1 MKGMTPRAHPA
12 RAILAT
18 AAAVAAVAPAGA
30 LAAPRTG
37 DQSPRLERRGFEAPK
52 AHRSQSG
59 PPVPAPSA
67 NWATD
72 PAVAARVEQLVGA
85 MTNAE
90 KADLATGEL
99 NNFYGFYNNG
109 IPRLGIPA
117 QTMSDGPVGVR
128 IANPDV
134 NDQRS
139 TEMPSATSLAST
151 FDIDT
156 AAAYGDLLGSEAFST
171 GHNTQ
176 LAPAVDI
183 ARDARW
189 GRAFEA
195 YGEDPLL
202 SGDLAAAYIAAIQRR
217 PVEATI
223 KHFAVYNQETDR
235 FEVSANVSDRAIH
248 EIYGKPFEIG
258 VRDGNPGAAMCSF
271 NRINEVFGCE
281 NPLMN
286 TLLKGEYG
294 FPGFV
299 MSDYNATPSTAPAA
313 NAGLDQE
320 QPGVQGAPDTAKF
333 GVNLLRAVEDGEVSQ
348 ARLDDMAHR
357 ILLPMVGLGLLD
369 HPPVIAPLP
378 ERAHGQV
385 AREIAARG
393 MVLLKNDGR
402 ELPLRPSGI
411 RTLAVIGSDADN
423 ASAQGGGSSVV
434 KPTYTVSALE
444 GIRARAGAGV
454 DVTYAAG
461 TDGISE
467 GDMLPGPFPVPSSV
481 MSPGSGS
488 PEQGLHAEYWSND
501 TFSGAPHLVQTDPNV
516 NVNFGFYNFPGFN
529 VASPKIP
536 TVRGDFALLGD
547 LSARWTGSMT
557 APATGEYRLGLTA
570 RGEAT
575 LRIDGTTFVTHSGD
589 LSSVSR
595 TVQLTAGEEHTV
607 QIDYA
612 ARAATTYQGGQVRFF
627 WEHAEDV
634 LSPEMRAAVDA
645 ARDADAAVLVL
656 RDYETEGADKPSIEL
671 PKEQDQLIRQVAAV
685 NPNTTVVLNTGAP
698 SRTSTWQDGVPAIV
712 QSWYPGQE
720 QGNAIADVLFGDVN
734 PSGKLPVTIPVDD
747 EQTPTSSP
755 AQFPGID
762 LRADY
767 SEGVF
772 VGYRGFQE
780 LGIEPSF
787 AFGHGLSY
795 TSFAYG
801 GLKVDNGRAFE
812 RVRRCHKSRHHRR
825 DHDGHARWSKP
836 RWHCHWV
843 SKPTPQ
849 GDVRVS
855 FTLRNSGG
863 RDGAEVAQVYVG
875 RLPTDVPTPPRQL
888 AAFKRVELGAGQRTR
903 VTLTIPKRSLSY
915 WDSAAQRWVTPTG
928 SLAVYAGGD
937 SQDSPLTGTIAVR

>member
-1 MKGMTPRAHPA
+1 MQGIDLRAHPA
-12 RAILAT
+12 RVVLAT
-18 AAAVAAVAPAGA
+18 AAAVAVLAPASA
-30 LAAPRTG
+30 LAAPS
-37 DQSPRLERRGFEAPK
+37 DDWS
-52 AHRSQSG
+52 
-59 PPVPAPSA
+59 
-67 NWATD
+67 TD
-72 PAVAARVEQLVGA
+72 PAVRARVDQLVGA

-134 NDQRS
+134 NGQRS
-139 TEMPSATSLAST
+139 TEMPSGTSLAST
-151 FDIDT
+151 FDLGS
-156 AAAYGDLLGSEAFST
+156 AATYGDLLGSEAFAT

-202 SGDLAAAYIAAIQRR
+202 TGDLAAAYIRAIQRH

-223 KHFAVYNQETDR
+223 KHFDVYNQETDR
-235 FEVSANVSDRAIH
+235 FTVSANVSDRAIH

-258 VRDGNPGAAMCSF
+258 VRDGNPGAAMCAF
-271 NRINEVFGCE
+271 NRVNGVFACE

-320 QPGVQGAPDTAKF
+320 QPGVQGAPDTARF

-348 ARLDDMAHR
+348 ARLDDMATR
-357 ILLPMVGLGLLD
+357 ILLPMAGLGLLD
-369 HPPVIAPLP
+369 HPPVVAPLP

-385 AREIAARG
+385 ARELAARG
-393 MVLLKNDGR
+393 MVLLQNRGNA
-402 ELPLRPSGI
+402 LPLNAGGLRSI
-411 RTLAVIGSDADN
+411 AVIGSDADN

-434 KPTYTVSALE
+434 RPTYTVSPLE

-467 GDMLPGPFPVPSSV
+467 GDLLPGPFPVPSSV
-481 MSPGSGS
+481 TSPASGS
-488 PEQGLHAEYWSND
+488 ADHGLHAEYWSND
-501 TFSGAPHLVQTDPNV
+501 TFSGAPHLVQTDPDV

-529 VASPKIP
+529 TASPKVP
-536 TVRGDFALLGD
+536 TARGDFALLGD
-547 LSARWTGSMT
+547 LSARWTGTMT
-557 APATGEYRLGLTA
+557 APATGDYRLGLTA
-570 RGEAT
+570 RGDAT
-575 LRIDGTTFVTHSGD
+575 LRVDGATFVTHGGE

-595 TVQLTAGEEHTV
+595 AVHLTAGESHTV

-612 ARAATTYQGGQVRFF
+612 ARAASTYQGGQVRFF
-627 WEHAEDV
+627 WEHADDV
-634 LSPEMRAAVDA
+634 MAPAMRAAVDS
-645 ARDADAAVLVL
+645 ARGADAAVLVL

-671 PKEQDQLIRQVAAV
+671 PKEQDQLIRAVAAV
-685 NPNTTVVLNTGAP
+685 NPHTVVVLNTGAP
-698 SRTSTWQDGVPAIV
+698 SRTSTWQDDVSAIV
-712 QSWYPGQE
+712 QAWYPGQE

-747 EQTPTSSP
+747 DQTPTSSP

-772 VGYRGFQE
+772 VGYRGFEE
-780 LGIEPSF
+780 LGIQPSF
-787 AFGHGLSY
+787 PFGHGLSY
-795 TSFAYG
+795 TSFAYS
-801 GLKVDNGRAFE
+801 GLKVDGGRRFE
-812 RVRRCHKSRHHRR
+812 RVRRCHATRHHRR
-825 DHDGHARWSKP
+825 L
-836 RWHCHWV
+836 HCHWV
-843 SKPTPQ
+843 VKPKPQ

-855 FTLRNSGG
+855 FALRNSGQ

-875 RLPTDVPTPPRQL
+875 RLPTSVPTPPRQL
-888 AAFKRVELGAGQRTR
+888 AAFERVELGAGQRTR
-903 VTLTIPKRSLSY
+903 VTLTIPRRSLSY
-915 WDSAAQRWVTPTG
+915 WDSDARRWVTPTG
-928 SLAVYAGGD
+928 RVAVYVGGD
-937 SQDSPLTGTIAVR
+937 SQSSPLTGTVRVR